1 MNKKILSVLIAGAT
15 ILSSAAIFAEDEYA
29 TMLISEDVVE
39 ISEKTTAVEAHSAFI
54 SINAEITAIEDETL
68 SAKTDVEEIIINK
81 NMLQMSINTDG
92 EMIELKEGDSVTLFV
107 REDTPMVLSLPAQYS
122 PSIIVK
128 NSEDSTNM
136 VMVDSFTKTE
146 DGAYINQA
154 ENLVL
159 NISNETEII
168 KLSRE
173 MFDGNLDGWDLA
185 VIYNM
190 ATFSIPAQTTPA
202 KVIVLNKATQEIPE
216 VAEDVFTKIVAGEST
231 FDYVEV
237 EGAEGMV
244 PVRAIAEA
252 LGFTVEWN
260 AQIPAVMLNSGK
272 FTFAIGEDHYTR
284 GRMMPISL
292 GQAAV
297 CVCVGDTGVTHVPVS
312 FFSEVLGLN
321 TVISDG
327 TLTISAE

>member
-39 ISEKTTAVEAHSAFI
+39 ISEETTATEAHGAFI
-54 SINAEITAIEDETL
+54 SINAEITAIDDETL
-68 SAKTDVEEIIINK
+68 NAKTEVEEIIINK

-92 EMIELKEGDSVTLFV
+92 EMIELKEGDLVTLFV
-107 REDTPMVLSLPAQYS
+107 REDAPMVLSLPAEYS

-128 NSEDSTNM
+128 NSEEPTNM

-154 ENLVL
+154 ETLVL
-159 NISNETEII
+159 NISDETEII

-173 MFDGNLDGWDLA
+173 MFDGNLDGCDLV

-190 ATFSIPAQTTPA
+190 ATFSIPAQTSPA
-202 KVIVLNKATQEIPE
+202 KVIVLNKAVQELPE
-216 VAEDVFTKIVAGEST
+216 VTEDVFTKIVAGEAT
-231 FDYVEV
+231 FDYVEA

-252 LGFTVEWN
+252 LGFTVEWD
-260 AQIPAVMLNSGK
+260 ASIPAVMINNGMYS
-272 FTFAIGEDHYTR
+272 FAIGEDHYTR
-284 GRMMPISL
+284 GKMMPITL

-312 FFSEVLGLN
+312 FFSEVLGMN
-321 TVISDG
+321 TVIVDG
-327 TLTISAE
+327 ILTISAE